1 MAKTF
6 EGLGP
11 RRTLIGIFKRG
22 DDYYIKDEGSR
33 ERWLVAPDDPHLK
46 LLGKRVRATG
56 WEIGARRIIVVEMS
70 AVG

>member
-1 MAKTF
+1 MAKAF

-11 RRTLIGIFKRG
+11 YRTLIGMFKKG

-33 ERWLVAPDDPHLK
+33 KRWLVDPDDPHLK

-56 WEIGARRIIVVEMS
+56 WEIGARRIIVVEMCV
-70 AVG
+70 VG